1 MVLVASGVGVGT
13 GVHVGRAVA
22 AGIGVEVADATESS
36 EPLSQAAMR
45 NIIDVRTNATNIFIA
60 TTYLLAV

>member
-22 AGIGVEVADATESS
+22 VGIGVEVADETESS

-45 NIIDVRTNATNIFIA
+45 NIIEVRTNATNIFIV